1 MTSVRPALPF
11 VSAVLHPTDFSPA
24 SEAAFAH
31 ALAIALVR
39 ETTLWILHAGADD
52 SGPDW
57 ASFPAVRRT
66 LERWGLLGPGAPR
79 TAVYD
84 ELRVRVTKLAMPG
97 GDPVQATLAFL
108 QDHEPDL
115 LVLATEGREGL
126 PRWLRPSRA
135 EALSRR
141 TRTLTLFVP
150 EGARGFVS
158 IQDGRTSLRR
168 ILVPVDHAPRADD
181 AVELATRA
189 ASALGDWPVEITL
202 LHVGDDEPP
211 ELSPPTGEA
220 WRFREATREG
230 DPVDEILAEADA
242 ERADL
247 LVMATQGHAGVLD
260 ALRGSVTE
268 RVLRRAS
275 CPLLAVP
282 ER

>member
-1 MTSVRPALPF
+1 MTEAPPALPF

-31 ALAIALVR
+31 ALAIALLR
-39 ETTLWILHAGADD
+39 QTRLWILHAGVDD
-52 SGPDW
+52 DDANW
-57 ASFPAVRRT
+57 ASFPGVRKT

-84 ELRVRVTKLAMPG
+84 ELRVRVAKLATQEK
-97 GDPVQATLAFL
+97 DPVQATLRFL
-108 QDHEPDL
+108 EDHDPDL

-141 TRTLTLFVP
+141 LRTQTLFVP

-158 IQDGRTSLRR
+158 LKDGSTSLRS
-168 ILVPVDHAPRADD
+168 ILVPFDHAPRADD
-181 AVELATRA
+181 AVAIATRA
-189 ASALGDWPVEITL
+189 ASALGDPPVEITL
-202 LHVGDDEPP
+202 LHVGDGKRPVVS
-211 ELSPPTGEA
+211 LPTGEG
-220 WRFREATREG
+220 WTLRETTRRG
-230 DPVDEILAEADA
+230 NAVDEILAEAG
-242 ERADL
+242 ERQADL
-247 LVMATQGHAGVLD
+247 IVMATQGHSGVLD

-268 RVLRRAS
+268 RVLRRAP